1 MDMEFVRTES
11 RKRVEKLLLERLST
25 ELSANKRVLWLLS
38 GGSNIPI
45 SVAVMQQLPEE
56 ETKNLAIFMM
66 DERYGEVGHLN
77 SNAQQLMD
85 GGFRAKNAVFIHT
98 LMPGFSLEE
107 TRERFEA
114 ASKRAFEHADVI
126 LAQIGIGSDGHIAG
140 ILPNSPAAS
149 DEGWV
154 CAYDTPTYKRVT
166 LTFTALRQVTVAIA
180 AAFGDEKK
188 ATLVRLRDEN
198 LALTEQPAQLLKEL
212 SEAYVCN
219 DQVGGNT

>member
-11 RKRVEKLLLERLST
+11 RKKVEKLLVERLGA
-25 ELSANKRVLWLLS
+25 ELAANKRVLWLLS

-45 SVAVMQQLPEE
+45 SVAVMEQLPEE
-56 ETKNLAIFMM
+56 ETKNLAVCMM

-85 GGFRAKNAVFIHT
+85 AGFKAKNAVFIHT

-107 TRERFEA
+107 TKERFEA
-114 ASKRAFEHADVI
+114 ATQRAFEHAHVI
-126 LAQIGIGSDGHIAG
+126 VAQIGIGSDGHIAG
-140 ILPNSPAAS
+140 ILPNSPAAT

-166 LTFTALRQVTVAIA
+166 LTFVALRQVSVAIA

-188 ATLVRLRDEN
+188 DALTRLRDED
-198 LALTEQPAQLLKEL
+198 LPLTEQPAQLLKEL
-212 SEAYVCN
+212 KEAYVCN
-219 DQVGGNT
+219 DQIGGNT